1 MEVVQLQVNMLARKI
16 KVWDQ
21 VEAEEE
27 LAQVEGVQEE
37 FLILLLIVEVME
49 VRIRPIECL
58 QEQLNHQNQIIVAA
72 TVVILLK
79 AGKIEFKVHITTT
92 MARRPPSKET
102 QAQKV
107 VDLEAERAKKLII
120 LSINL

>member
-16 KVWDQ
+16 KSWDQ

-79 AGKIEFKVHITTT
+79 AGKIEFKVHITIT